1 MELIAFAPVPGVFMF
16 LLRMISLMNLNNWK
30 HAYTLI
36 LWYSSRFQDPWEWV
50 SRGRLRR
57 WNRVLTALFVCSF
70 MFLCVCIKTRGR
82 SFYRTSVM
90 RGEKRTTWKKYMSQ
104 VGVLLSVNTWK
115 MPLNFVHSSGWR
127 SRRLSDRKAAW
138 KSGFHSLMQTVTA
151 ILASLILYS
160 LVHRRYPGSYEE
172 HSDSSRTLLTIFT
185 LLRLFA
191 LFEGGRWQTAPLAF
205 MCI

>member
-1 MELIAFAPVPGVFMF
+1 MGIAGLAAALEQSAQGSFCLFFYVSMR
-16 LLRMISLMNLNNWK
+16 L
-30 HAYTLI
+30 H
-36 LWYSSRFQDPWEWV
+36 QDPWPEFLLNECHA
-50 SRGRLRR
+50 GREGNNL
-57 WNRVLTALFVCSF
+57 
-70 MFLCVCIKTRGR
+70 
-82 SFYRTSVM
+82 
-90 RGEKRTTWKKYMSQ
+90 KKNMSQ

-115 MPLNFVHSSGWR
+115 MLLNFVHSSGWR

-172 HSDSSRTLLTIFT
+172 HSKPFRDSSRTLLTIFT
-185 LLRLFA
+185 LLCSLLSLNA
-191 LFEGGRWQTAPLAF
+191 APLAF

>member
-1 MELIAFAPVPGVFMF
+1 
-16 LLRMISLMNLNNWK
+16 
-30 HAYTLI
+30 
-36 LWYSSRFQDPWEWV
+36 
-50 SRGRLRR
+50 
-57 WNRVLTALFVCSF
+57 
-70 MFLCVCIKTRGR
+70 
-82 SFYRTSVM
+82 
-90 RGEKRTTWKKYMSQ
+90 MSQ

-172 HSDSSRTLLTIFT
+172 HSKPFRFKQDFIDNLHSAATLCSL
-185 LLRLFA
+185 
-191 LFEGGRWQTAPLAF
+191 
-205 MCI
+205 